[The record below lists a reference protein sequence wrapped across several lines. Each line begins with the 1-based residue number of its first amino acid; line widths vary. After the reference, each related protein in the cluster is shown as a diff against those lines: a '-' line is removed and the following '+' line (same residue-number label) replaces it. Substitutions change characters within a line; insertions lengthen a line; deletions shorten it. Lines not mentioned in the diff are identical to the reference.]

1 MKLIMESWKRYLNE
15 TVPDHSSE
23 LVRLRLSR
31 IDPER
36 LEGGGGYVA
45 TLGDDIRPKTW
56 NINNGVLAAVDEE
69 GDHWF
74 LRPHAEDHQDKI
86 EIALQGLERM
96 GYQQSQNVPVPAWRN
111 YCKSQPPAQS
121 KSSTRNSFIESFIA
135 RQNNSRK

>member
-15 TVPDHSSE
+15 NTPDSSSE

-56 NINNGVLAAVDEE
+56 NINNSVLAVVDEE

-96 GYQQSQNVPVPAWRN
+96 GYQQADNVPVPAWRN
-111 YCKSQPPAQS
+111 
-121 KSSTRNSFIESFIA
+121 
-135 RQNNSRK
+135 